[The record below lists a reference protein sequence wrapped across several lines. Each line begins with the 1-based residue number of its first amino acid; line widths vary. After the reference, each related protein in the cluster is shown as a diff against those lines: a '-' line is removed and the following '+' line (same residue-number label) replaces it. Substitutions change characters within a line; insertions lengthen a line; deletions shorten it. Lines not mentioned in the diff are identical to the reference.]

1 MKKRTAQNFRR
12 LAGLFFL
19 LFSFSV
25 AGAQVLDSTLALYGT
40 KYQQERTYLHYD
52 KTAYAPGET
61 IWFKAYLMEGIL
73 PAEGSKTLYIDW
85 VDEKGNLLNHTSSP
99 ILGGGV
105 TNGQFDVPENYKGS
119 FIHVRAYTKWMLN
132 FDTAFLYRKNLRI
145 IQINAA
151 PPVSLPTPISS
162 IQFFPEGGD
171 LVAGIKNKV
180 AFKANDQWGRPV
192 LVRGVIQK
200 NGAVVDSLK
209 TQHDGMGFF
218 FLTPQDGVKYTAKW
232 KDPKSK
238 EQTTELP
245 NAKPAGLSLQV
256 GVAEGKRYF
265 TINRTPDV
273 PDNLKLL
280 HLVGT
285 MQQTMVFKANANL
298 TEKAISSGVIPI
310 ESLPT
315 GILTIT
321 VFDNNWNAVAERI
334 THINNNEYFFPAELT
349 VQKWGLSKRGRNE
362 IELKLPA
369 NVEANLSVSVTDAFI
384 ESDTSNN
391 IISQFLLSGDL
402 RGDVFR
408 PSYYFKN
415 NSDSLAQQLDLV
427 MLTHGWRRFKWED
440 VTKGKFPTIN
450 YPKDTVYQTLSGKLF
465 GLSPGQ
471 LQGGGA
477 LMMMVKEKDSSAKM
491 MMAPVSKDGSFSV
504 ADYIFFDSLRVYFQ
518 PAKPLQGASVNFMTS
533 RLAALNYSN
542 KNFAGT
548 PFFPDTAGYARHA
561 ALAAEAATILQQWN
575 GKLLE
580 EVTVTAKR
588 KPTVQVLDEKYT
600 SGLFKGMDA
609 IQFDVINDP
618 FANSA
623 QNIFNY
629 LQGKV
634 AGLQITTGSGTPG
647 LQWRGGPPLIYL
659 DENSTDPSMISGIP
673 VQDIAYVKVF
683 RPIFMGSGGGMYGNG
698 SNGAIAIYTRKGG
711 DATARPGTGLS
722 ANTVAGYSP
731 MREFYSPN
739 YATFVRSNE
748 QRDVRTTLY
757 WRPEIITT
765 AKKNTVTLVF
775 YNTDVFS
782 KALRIVVEGMSKDGQ
797 LTHFEQLIE

>member
-1 MKKRTAQNFRR
+1 MKRKSTQNLQR
-12 LAGLFFL
+12 LAVLFFF
-19 LFSFSV
+19 LFSV
-25 AGAQVLDSTLALYGT
+25 LCATAQVLDSTIAIYST

-52 KTAYAPGET
+52 KTAYTPGET
-61 IWFKAYLMEGIL
+61 IWFKAYLMEGIV

-85 VDEKGNLLNHTSSP
+85 VDDKGDLLNHTSSP
-99 ILGGGV
+99 ILEGGV
-105 TNGQFDVPENYKGS
+105 TNGQYDVPENYKGG

-132 FDTAFLYRKNLRI
+132 FDTAFLYKKNIRI
-145 IQINAA
+145 IQTGAA
-151 PPVSLPTPISS
+151 PSSLPVAVPA
-162 IQFFPEGGD
+162 IQLFPEGGD
-171 LVAGIKNKV
+171 LVAGIKNKI

-192 LVRGVIQK
+192 TVRGVVQK
-200 NGAVVDSLK
+200 NGAVVDSFK
-209 TQHDGMGFF
+209 AQHDGMGFF
-218 FLTPQDGVKYTAKW
+218 FLIPQEGVKYTAKW
-232 KDPKSK
+232 KDGKNR

-245 NAKPAGLSLQV
+245 AVKAAGVTLQV
-256 GVAEGKRYF
+256 GLAPGKRYF
-265 TINRTPDV
+265 SVSRTATV
-273 PDNLKLL
+273 PDNLKML

-285 MQQTMVFKANANL
+285 MQQNLVFKAKANL
-298 TEKAISSGVIPI
+298 TVNATSSGIIPV

-334 THINNNEYFFPAELT
+334 THINNGEYFFPAEMT
-349 VQKWGLSKRGRNE
+349 INKWGLSKRGRNE
-362 IELKLPA
+362 IELKLPPGI
-369 NVEANLSVSVTDAFI
+369 EANLSVSVTDAFI

-402 RGDVFR
+402 RGDVYR

-415 NSDSLAQQLDLV
+415 NNDTIAQQLDLV
-427 MLTHGWRRFKWED
+427 MLTHGWRRFKWEE
-440 VTKGKFPTIN
+440 VTKGKFPTIT
-450 YPKDTVYQTLSGKLF
+450 YPKDTAYLTLSGKLF

-471 LQGGGA
+471 LQSGGTV
-477 LMMMVKEKDSSAKM
+477 MMMVKEKDSSAKM
-491 MMAPVSKDGSFSV
+491 MMAPVSRDGTFNTPGYV
-504 ADYIFFDSLRVYFQ
+504 FFDSLRIYFQ
-518 PAKPLQGASVNFMTS
+518 PTKPLQGASVSFMTS

-548 PFFPDTAGYARHA
+548 PFFPDTTGYYRHA
-561 ALAAEAATILQQWN
+561 TLAAEAATLLKQWN

-580 EVTVTAKR
+580 EVTVRTRA

-618 FANSA
+618 FANSS

-634 AGLQITTGSGTPG
+634 AGLQITTGSGAPG
-647 LQWRGGPPLIYL
+647 LQWRGGPPLIFL
-659 DENSTDPSMISGIP
+659 DENATDPTMISGVP

-683 RPIFMGSGGGMYGNG
+683 RPVFMGGGGSMYGNG
-698 SNGAIAIYTRKGG
+698 GNGAIAIYTRKGG
-711 DATARPGTGLS
+711 DATSKPGTGLS

-731 MREFYSPN
+731 IREFYSPN

-757 WRPEIITT
+757 WKPEIITT
-765 AKKNTVTLVF
+765 PKKNTVTLVF

-782 KALRIVVEGMSKDGQ
+782 KALRIVVEGMSKEGQ

>member
-1 MKKRTAQNFRR
+1 MKKRTVQIFHRF
-12 LAGLFFL
+12 LASFFFL
-19 LFSFSV
+19 LSFTI
-25 AGAQVLDSTLALYGT
+25 ARAQVSDSIMAVYST

-52 KTAYAPGET
+52 KAAYTPGEA
-61 IWFKAYLMEGIL
+61 IWFKAYLMEGVL
-73 PAEGSKTLYIDW
+73 PAEASKTLYVDW
-85 VDEKGNLLNHTSSP
+85 VDDKGNLLNHLSSP
-99 ILGGGV
+99 ILSGGV
-105 TNGQFDVPENYKGS
+105 TNGQYDVPENYKGS

-132 FDTAFLYRKNLRI
+132 FDTAFLYKKNIRI
-145 IQINAA
+145 IQTAVG
-151 PPVSLPTPISS
+151 PPASLPTVIPA

-192 LVRGVIQK
+192 RVRGVIQK
-200 NGAVVDSLK
+200 NGVVVDSLK

-218 FLTPQDGVKYTAKW
+218 FLIPQEGAKYTVKW
-232 KDPKSK
+232 KDPKNK
-238 EQTTELP
+238 EEITELP
-245 NAKPAGLSLQV
+245 LVRPSGVTIQIGL
-256 GVAEGKRYF
+256 APGKRFF
-265 TINRTPDV
+265 TVNRTANV
-273 PDNLKLL
+273 PENLKLL

-298 TEKAISSGVIPI
+298 TQNTISSGVVPI

-334 THINNNEYFFPAELT
+334 THINNNEYSFATEMT
-349 VQKWGLSKRGRNE
+349 IQKWGLSKRGRNE
-362 IELKLPA
+362 IELKIPA
-369 NVEANLSVSVTDAFI
+369 GIEANLSVSVTDAFI

-402 RGDVFR
+402 KGDVYR

-415 NSDSLAQQLDLV
+415 NSDSIAQQLDLV
-427 MLTHGWRRFKWED
+427 MLTHGWRRFKWDE
-440 VTKGKFPTIN
+440 VAKGKTPTIT
-450 YPKDTVYQTLSGKLF
+450 YPKDTAYLTLSGKLF
-465 GLSPGQ
+465 GLAPGQ
-471 LQGGGA
+471 LQAGGT
-477 LMMMVKEKDSSAKM
+477 LIMMVKEKDSAAKM
-491 MMAPVSKDGSFSV
+491 MMASVLKDGSFNNPEYV
-504 ADYIFFDSLRVYFQ
+504 FFDSLRVYFQ
-518 PAKPLQGASVNFMTS
+518 PTKPLQGASVTFMTS
-533 RLAALNYSN
+533 RLAALNYGN

-548 PFFPDTAGYARHA
+548 GFFPDTAGYARHA
-561 ALAAEAATILQQWN
+561 ALAAEAASILQQWK
-575 GKLLE
+575 GKILE

-588 KPTVQVLDEKYT
+588 KPTTQILDEKYT
-600 SGLFKGMDA
+600 TGLFKGFDA

-618 FANSA
+618 FTNSS
-623 QNIFNY
+623 QNIFTY

-659 DENSTDPSMISGIP
+659 DENPTDPGMISGIP

-683 RPIFMGSGGGMYGNG
+683 RPVFMGSGGGVYGSG
-698 SNGAIAIYTRKGG
+698 ANGAIAIYTRKGD
-711 DATARPGTGLS
+711 DATSKPGTGLS
-722 ANTVAGYSP
+722 ANTIAGYSQI
-731 MREFYSPN
+731 REFYSPN
-739 YATFVRSNE
+739 YATFVRANE

-757 WRPEIITT
+757 WKPQILTT
-765 AKKNTVTLVF
+765 AQKNTVTLVF

-797 LTHFEQLIE
+797 LTHFEQMIE

>member
-12 LAGLFFL
+12 LAWLSFL
-19 LFSFSV
+19 LVSFSF
-25 AGAQVLDSTLALYGT
+25 AKAQILDSVLAVYSS

-52 KTAYAPGET
+52 KTAYTAGET
-61 IWFKAYLMEGIL
+61 IWFKAYLMQGIM
-73 PAEGSKTLYIDW
+73 PAEGSKTLYVDW
-85 VDEKGNLLNHTSSP
+85 VDDKGNLLNHTSSP
-99 ILGGGV
+99 VLDGGV

-132 FDTAFLYRKNLRI
+132 FDTAFLYRKNIRI
-145 IQINAA
+145 IPTAVT
-151 PPVSLPTPISS
+151 PPATLPTAITT
-162 IQFFPEGGD
+162 INFFPEGGD
-171 LVAGIKNKV
+171 LVAGIKNKI

-192 LVRGVIQK
+192 RVRGVIQK

-209 TQHDGMGFF
+209 THHDGMGFF
-218 FLTPQDGVKYTAKW
+218 FLIPEGGAKYTVKW

-238 EQTTELP
+238 EQVNDLP
-245 NAKPAGLSLQV
+245 TVRPSGISMQIGIAS
-256 GVAEGKRYF
+256 GKRYF
-265 TINRTPDV
+265 TINRTADAAE
-273 PDNLKLL
+273 NLQRL

-298 TEKAISSGVIPI
+298 STNVTSSGVIPV

-321 VFDNNWNAVAERI
+321 VFDNNWNAIAERI
-334 THINNNEYFFPAELT
+334 THVNNDEYFFPMEMT

-362 IELKLPA
+362 IELQLPP
-369 NVEANLSVSVTDAFI
+369 EISANLSVSVTDAFI
-384 ESDTSNN
+384 ESDSSNN
-391 IISQFLLSGDL
+391 IVSQFLLSGDL
-402 RGDVFR
+402 KGEVYR

-415 NSDSLAQQLDLV
+415 NSDTITQQLDLV
-427 MLTHGWRRFKWED
+427 MLTHGWRRFKWEEI
-440 VTKGKFPTIN
+440 TKGKFPTIT
-450 YPKDTVYQTLSGKLF
+450 YPKDTTYQTLSGKLF

-471 LQGGGA
+471 LQSGGSIV
-477 LMMMVKEKDSSAKM
+477 MMVKEKDSAAKM
-491 MMAPVSKDGSFSV
+491 VVAPVARDGSFNTP
-504 ADYIFFDSLRVYFQ
+504 DYVFFDSLRVYFQ
-518 PAKPLQGASVNFMTS
+518 PSKPLQGSSVSFMTS
-533 RLAALNYSN
+533 RLAALNYGD

-548 PFFPDTAGYARHA
+548 PFFPDTTGYHRHA
-561 ALAAEAATILQQWN
+561 LLAAEAAAILEQWK

-580 EVTVTAKR
+580 EVTVTAQR

-600 SGLFKGMDA
+600 TGLFKGFDA
-609 IQFDVINDP
+609 LQFDVLNDP

-634 AGLQITTGSGTPG
+634 AGLQITTGAGTPS
-647 LQWRGGPPLIYL
+647 LQWRGGAPLIYL
-659 DENSTDPSMISGIP
+659 DENATDPSMISGIP

-683 RPIFMGSGGGMYGNG
+683 RPIFMGSGSSMYGSG
-698 SNGAIAIYTRKGG
+698 ANGAIAIYTRKGG
-711 DATARPGTGLS
+711 DATSKPGTGLS

-731 MREFYSPN
+731 IREFYSPN
-739 YATFVRSNE
+739 YSTFVRSNE

-757 WRPEIITT
+757 WQPQIITT
-765 AKKNTVTLVF
+765 GKNNKITLVF

-782 KALRIVVEGMSKDGQ
+782 KALRIVVEGMSADGQ
-797 LTHFEQLIE
+797 LTHMEQLIE